1 MLYGKI
7 NYTADINYLTNTF
20 IREYDI
26 SKANIN
32 ILYSK
37 GMINKET
44 YDYLYNSERMI
55 RQVYIGRL
63 QKKTKYADALKAGI
77 IEAKKMLFES
87 NMIKDYEV
95 LSIKNDAVYIIGRQL
110 PITDFGLIKFANKNQ
125 YTSYFKIHNLEIYYY
140 FNAIT
145 KEEKIDV
152 KGINDDK
159 LKLHE
164 NFMLSFIKDVFYI
177 LQVST
182 TSNAINMVRDFY
194 NEYITYQ
201 LPVEYYRMFNNSS
214 NFHYKAS
221 PFINTGFE
229 SITVSEK
236 DKTSLDISNNLSIIT
251 EIQKILISMTF
262 K

>member
-1 MLYGKI
+1 MLYNNI

-32 ILYSK
+32 ILFSK
-37 GMINKET
+37 GMINKST

-55 RQVYIGRL
+55 RQVYIGKL
-63 QKKTKYADALKAGI
+63 QREKQYADAIKDGI
-77 IEAKKMLFES
+77 IEAKKLLFE
-87 NMIKDYEV
+87 NNNIKDYEV

-110 PITDFGLIKFANKNQ
+110 FNTDFGLIKFLSKNQ

-140 FNAIT
+140 YNAVN

-159 LKLHE
+159 IKLHE

-177 LQVST
+177 LQVSNI
-182 TSNAINMVRDFY
+182 SNAINMVRDFY
-194 NEYITYQ
+194 NDYITYK

-214 NFHYKAS
+214 NYHYKAS

-229 SITVSEK
+229 SITVSEAN
-236 DKTSLDISNNLSIIT
+236 KTSLDISNNLSIIV
-251 EIQKILISMTF
+251 EIQKILMSMSF